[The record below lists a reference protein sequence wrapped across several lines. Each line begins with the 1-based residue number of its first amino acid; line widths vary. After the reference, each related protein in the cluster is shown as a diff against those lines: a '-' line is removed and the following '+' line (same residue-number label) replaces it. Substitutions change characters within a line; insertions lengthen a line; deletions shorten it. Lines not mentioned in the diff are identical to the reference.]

1 MKKVLKYIVLI
12 AGIVLCMGYAVFAT
26 SMGIDIDREKVCSK
40 MNVNIINY
48 DRQKLLTNTEIANLL
63 ENKGLNPIGKTLKRI
78 RTKSIEDAIK
88 KHPMVRDA
96 ECFKTPD
103 GEVQL
108 SVEQRTPVLRIIGF
122 ENYYVDD
129 LRKIMPISQN
139 FAAYVPVA
147 SGRVTRK
154 MATGE
159 LYDFAEYINNDP
171 FWNNQIE
178 QIYINDK
185 LKVELI
191 PRVGDQV
198 IMMGDLSR
206 YKQKLD
212 KLKKLYLYGLNEI
225 GWNQYKTIDLQFK
238 DQVVCSKK

>member
-1 MKKVLKYIVLI
+1 
-12 AGIVLCMGYAVFAT
+12 
-26 SMGIDIDREKVCSK
+26 
-40 MNVNIINY
+40 
-48 DRQKLLTNTEIANLL
+48 
-63 ENKGLNPIGKTLKRI
+63 
-78 RTKSIEDAIK
+78 
-88 KHPMVRDA
+88 MVRDA

-103 GEVQL
+103 GEIQL
-108 SVEQRTPVLRIIGF
+108 SVEQRTPVLRIVGS

-159 LYDFAEYINNDP
+159 LYDFAEYISNDP

-178 QIYINDK
+178 QINITDK

-191 PRVGDQV
+191 PRVGDQL
-198 IMMGDLSR
+198 IIMGDLSR

-225 GWNQYKTIDLQFK
+225 GWNQYKTIDLQFI